1 MKIAMFTDSFHP
13 TVDGAVVS
21 MERQCVG
28 LEAKGHEIVMLAP
41 RPSADVETRWPVH
54 YLPSVEFKSYRG
66 YRIGVSPSDMLEYL
80 REQRVDIIHCHGLA
94 SMAIL
99 SLTAGKALRTPTV
112 LTFHTM
118 ASEAVRYYSFIGVRD
133 DLVVPL
139 VWVYLRNLLKR
150 PEMVVFPSRPIEK
163 ELLEHGV
170 RTKAHAV
177 VPTGVDCSLYTPDNR
192 DPSILSEH
200 GLEGRRVMLHVGR
213 LSMEK
218 RLDIVLRAVKDLAGE
233 EPDLRLLVVGSGPAE
248 QEYRRLTRRLD
259 IEDRVIY
266 TGFVPDDFLLKAY
279 ATCDMLALASTFETQ
294 GLVILEAMASG
305 MPVAGMRRRAIP
317 EFVTDGHNGT
327 LFDETSCA
335 DGIRRCLS
343 SLDDLRPNCMET
355 ARQYSTGAC
364 TDRLVEAYERA
375 FEVKRK
381 SLA

>member
-1 MKIAMFTDSFHP
+1 
-13 TVDGAVVS
+13 
-21 MERQCVG
+21 
-28 LEAKGHEIVMLAP
+28 
-41 RPSADVETRWPVH
+41 
-54 YLPSVEFKSYRG
+54 
-66 YRIGVSPSDMLEYL
+66 
-80 REQRVDIIHCHGLA
+80 
-94 SMAIL
+94 
-99 SLTAGKALRTPTV
+99 
-112 LTFHTM
+112 
-118 ASEAVRYYSFIGVRD
+118 
-133 DLVVPL
+133 
-139 VWVYLRNLLKR
+139 
-150 PEMVVFPSRPIEK
+150 
-163 ELLEHGV
+163 
-170 RTKAHAV
+170 
-177 VPTGVDCSLYTPDNR
+177 
-192 DPSILSEH
+192 
-200 GLEGRRVMLHVGR
+200 
-213 LSMEK
+213 
-218 RLDIVLRAVKDLAGE
+218 
-233 EPDLRLLVVGSGPAE
+233 SGPAE

-343 SLDDLRPNCMET
+343 SLDDLRPNSLET